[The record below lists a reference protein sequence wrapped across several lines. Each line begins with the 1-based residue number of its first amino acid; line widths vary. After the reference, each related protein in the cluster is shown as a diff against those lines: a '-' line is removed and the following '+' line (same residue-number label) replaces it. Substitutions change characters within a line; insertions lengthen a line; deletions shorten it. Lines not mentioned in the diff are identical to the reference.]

1 MTNKVIWMKKSKVF
15 TQINQLKNILFLFRK
30 NETYFI
36 HKKIVLNKLIEKE
49 YSISFNA
56 DYINFINEIT
66 LKQAIYIY

>member
-1 MTNKVIWMKKSKVF
+1 MK
-15 TQINQLKNILFLFRK
+15 K

-56 DYINFINEIT
+56 DYIFYIVIHKLKEDYKEDYFLNEIT